1 MMFTLPSVTCRR
13 HQFRIFDPSRLKI
26 GACVGTPVGRNV
38 KNTYT
43 ENHAYNMNKLLNFLL
58 GGLVFL
64 VFTIIGQ
71 YFIKYNADYLI
82 PIWIVL
88 FVNISLIAIIVL
100 VWREKI
106 FNYLFNNLNEK
117 RKSAEDQLSG
127 LVTGVIRRDESMISN
142 SIKEVS
148 LEYFKFLSGQ
158 SVRKNILLVLNG
170 LFVILGAIIGTV
182 FLSQQNDL
190 VVKQN
195 DLIANQNIRLDQQTY
210 LQEAERRSGLVF
222 LFSNIMDQV
231 DSELK
236 LDYNQDNIRNLSPQL
251 IGRIISLSQRLMPYR
266 YLEKDQITESEYS
279 PERAQLFINLIKSKL
294 EKETLTQILSEGNF
308 TYSDFNG
315 IKMVDIDFESVDFSH
330 SRFRNVDFDKISFKY
345 TDIHDCTFIDS
356 EFIDVAFDFVSVKN
370 SVFKLNGPLD
380 FKLHTTFMDSTVIQY
395 TGYSENINMSIEN
408 SELSQVNIDGS
419 FDTLNF
425 IESYLEN
432 IELEGFGEYM
442 DINNSIFNIY
452 EDKIELDIN
461 NVFAFRPT
469 EVKYNS
475 VMVVNRGQE
484 FVKSFLRADKGNAMI
499 PFGYIEA
506 KGEVEEGEVHHVVN
520 LLPGE
525 ISFSQDSVS
534 RIDYVYNYL
543 YGYRLHKLKRT
554 ILFESYLKNYINK
567 EKWLGVTLL
576 LPYINDSI
584 SNEYNYLNSIEK
596 LNLIDSIL
604 IVNNELGTR
613 AHLRVEEYLAF
624 ETIDELTSSIQSVDV
639 KSEVSRIYNEIIEE
653 GRKHGYNNKDFLYE
667 NIKSIL
673 EYNSANFEIEK

>member
-1 MMFTLPSVTCRR
+1 
-13 HQFRIFDPSRLKI
+13 
-26 GACVGTPVGRNV
+26 
-38 KNTYT
+38 
-43 ENHAYNMNKLLNFLL
+43 MNKLLYFLL
-58 GGLVFL
+58 GGLGFL
-64 VFTIIGQ
+64 AFAIIGQ
-71 YFIKYNADYLI
+71 YFIRYNADYLI
-82 PIWIVL
+82 PIWVVL

-106 FNYLFNNLNEK
+106 FSYLLNNLNEK
-117 RKSAEDQLSG
+117 RKSAEEKLSG
-127 LVTGVIRRDESMISN
+127 LVSGIIRRDESMISN

-148 LEYFKFLSGQ
+148 VEYFKFLSGQ

-170 LFVILGAIIGTV
+170 LFVILGTIIGTV

-222 LFSNIMDQV
+222 LFSNIMDQI
-231 DSELK
+231 DAELK

-266 YLEKDQITESEYS
+266 YLEKDQITEREYS
-279 PERAQLFINLIKSKL
+279 PERAQLFTNLIKSKL

-315 IKMVDIDFESVDFSH
+315 IKMVDINFESVDFSH
-330 SRFRNVDFDKISFKY
+330 ARFRNVDFDKISFKY
-345 TDIHDCTFIDS
+345 ADIHNCMFIDS
-356 EFIDVAFDFVSVKN
+356 EFIDVEFDFVSVEN
-370 SVFKLNGPLD
+370 SVFKLNGPLN
-380 FKLHTTFMDSTVIQY
+380 FKLRTTFIDSTVIEY
-395 TGYSENINMSIEN
+395 TGYSDNVNMSIEN

-425 IESYLEN
+425 IESYIEN
-432 IELEGFGEYM
+432 IELEGFGDYM

-452 EDKIELDIN
+452 DNRIELDVN
-461 NVFAFRPT
+461 NVSAFHPT

-484 FVKSFLRADKGNAMI
+484 FIKYFLKADKGNAII

-506 KGEVEEGEVHHVVN
+506 KGEVEEGEVYQIVN

-525 ISFSQDSVS
+525 IPFTQDSLN
-534 RIDYVYNYL
+534 RIDYIYNYL
-543 YGYRLHKLKRT
+543 YGYRLHRLKET
-554 ILFESYLKNYINK
+554 VLFDLYLNNYINK

-584 SNEYNYLNSIEK
+584 SNEYNYLNNIDK
-596 LNLIDSIL
+596 LDLIDSIL
-604 IVNNELGTR
+604 IVNDELGTR
-613 AHLRVEEYLAF
+613 AHLRVKEYLAF
-624 ETIDELTSSIQSVDV
+624 ETIDDLTSSIKSVDV
-639 KSEVSRIYNEIIEE
+639 KNEVSRIYMEIIEE
-653 GRKHGYNNKDFLYE
+653 GRKHGYNNKDFVYE
-667 NIKSIL
+667 NIKFIL